1 MSGFLMGAYF
11 VASGVS
17 QYLGSVVANFAQM
30 PSGDLDPLQSLPLYT
45 KLFMGLGWLAALG
58 ALVAVV
64 LLPLMNRLS
73 REHHRCASEARD
85 AAHVANGLSPAAE

>member
-1 MSGFLMGAYF
+1 VSG
-11 VASGVS
+11 
-17 QYLGSVVANFAQM
+17 YLGSVVANFAQM

-58 ALVAVV
+58 ALVAVL

-73 REHHRCASEARD
+73 REHHLSNGGAVGDGREVEELAAGSAS
-85 AAHVANGLSPAAE
+85 AAK